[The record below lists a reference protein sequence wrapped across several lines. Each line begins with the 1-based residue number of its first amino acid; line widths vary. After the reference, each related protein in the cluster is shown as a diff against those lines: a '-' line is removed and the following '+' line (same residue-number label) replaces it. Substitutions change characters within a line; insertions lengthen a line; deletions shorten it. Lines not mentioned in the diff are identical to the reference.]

1 MTTLMNLIWIW
12 LLKNYTKQLKNINLD
27 FSNNVLKINVEEIII
42 QSLVFEGI
50 KKQSLIEKKDI
61 LIQENHLL
69 SKVKLK
75 KIEIEL

>member
-1 MTTLMNLIWIW
+1 MIIKKLYETNFF
-12 LLKNYTKQLKNINLD
+12 KNINLD
-27 FSNNVLKINVEEIII
+27 FSNNVLKINVEENPLI

-50 KKQSLIEKKDI
+50 KKQSLIEKIKDI
-61 LIQENHLL
+61 LIQKRNHLL